1 MKIYILILLFFS
13 NISGFLI
20 NSRNLNNLKYPK
32 TFKNRILKMDYEPFK
47 NYKEILT
54 VLPNF
59 QSNILINNWIEY
71 INLVNSSELEYEK
84 KAIYDF
90 KVYLAMHKD
99 EYNNL
104 LLAWT
109 PDIQLIEKPVVY
121 LIMGKFYK
129 NCIEI
134 HRIAQNP
141 YYKYHLN
148 IDSLDLL
155 FELEKFKNYNNY
167 NSNLSFKKLHE
178 YDIRYKLSWIFHNN
192 TKFL

>member
-1 MKIYILILLFFS
+1 MKIYLIILLFLS

-20 NSRNLNNLKYPK
+20 NSRNLNFIKYPK
-32 TFKNRILKMDYEPFK
+32 IFKNRIIRMDYEPLK

-59 QSNILINNWIEY
+59 QTNIIINNWIDY
-71 INLVNSSELEYEK
+71 INLVNLSQLEYEK
-84 KAIYDF
+84 KAAYDF
-90 KVYLAMHKD
+90 KVYLAMHKQ
-99 EYNNL
+99 EYNNI

-109 PDIQLIEKPVVY
+109 PDIQLIERPIVY
-121 LIMGKFYK
+121 LIMGKFYRHS
-129 NCIEI
+129 IEI

-148 IDSLDLL
+148 INSLDLL
-155 FELEKFKNYNNY
+155 FELEKFKNYNNA
-167 NSNLSFKKLHE
+167 NIKLNFQKLHE
-178 YDIRYKLSWIFHNN
+178 YDIRYKLSWVFYNN

>member
-1 MKIYILILLFFS
+1 
-13 NISGFLI
+13 
-20 NSRNLNNLKYPK
+20 
-32 TFKNRILKMDYEPFK
+32 MDYEPFK

-121 LIMGKFYK
+121 LLSL
-129 NCIEI
+129 I
-134 HRIAQNP
+134 HI
-141 YYKYHLN
+141 
-148 IDSLDLL
+148 
-155 FELEKFKNYNNY
+155 
-167 NSNLSFKKLHE
+167 
-178 YDIRYKLSWIFHNN
+178 
-192 TKFL
+192 

>member
-1 MKIYILILLFFS
+1 MKIYLFILLFLT
-13 NISGFLI
+13 NIRGLLI
-20 NSRNLNNLKYPK
+20 NPRNLNYLKYPK
-32 TFKNRILKMDYEPFK
+32 SFKNRIVKMDYEPFK

-59 QSNILINNWIEY
+59 QTNIIINNWIEY
-71 INLVNSSELEYEK
+71 INLANSSDLDYEK

-99 EYNNL
+99 QYNNL

-109 PDIQLIEKPVVY
+109 PDIQLIERPVVY
-121 LIMGKFYK
+121 LIMGKFYRD
-129 NCIEI
+129 CIEI

-155 FELEKFKNYNNY
+155 FELQKFKNYNEPNIT
-167 NSNLSFKKLHE
+167 LSFKKLHE